1 VRALRWCAAAVLLG
15 AVCGLVAVAFEALSF
30 GAEGAFRA
38 APALLALL
46 PFSGAATVWVYHRLK
61 IPFNTDAPNVIADLR
76 RDRTVPGRLACA
88 LLVCVPLANLG
99 GGSVGHTAAGLQ
111 MGGALA
117 DPFVRFVGGR
127 EGDARVLM
135 MAGMAA
141 MVASLLYTPLA
152 AVVFVVEICR
162 QSRAQVLDVRML
174 AVPLAAGVAYA
185 IASVLG
191 IGRIQLGPVAV
202 PEAGT
207 AWIAACA
214 VGAACA
220 ALGLLFVFA
229 LKALRTFCIKAFDNL
244 YTRML
249 VGAGAAAV
257 LTLLAG
263 TDAASGTGG
272 ATVAALFAGAPVDWW
287 VWVLKFALTA
297 ICLAFGFKGGAI
309 MPVICM
315 GACAGCALGQ
325 AAGWPVPF
333 AAAVGMTACIAAAAR
348 SPFGG
353 FLMAVEVC
361 GLAGAPFFAL
371 AALFGAVAARRDSLY
386 GGIDWTID
394 PRRWV
399 LVGKRIMSRSR
410 LHR

>member
-1 VRALRWCAAAVLLG
+1 MRALRWCAAAVLLG
-15 AVCGLVAVAFEALSF
+15 VVCGLVAVAFEALSF

-88 LLVCVPLANLG
+88 LLACVPLANLG

-117 DPFVRFVGGR
+117 DPFVSFVGGR

-207 AWIAACA
+207 AWVAACA

-229 LKALRTFCIKAFDNL
+229 LKVLRTFCIKAFDNL

-257 LTLLAG
+257 LTLGAG
-263 TDAASGTGG
+263 TDAASGTGS
-272 ATVAALFAGAPVDWW
+272 ATVAALFAGTPIDWW
-287 VWVLKFALTA
+287 VWLLKFALTA

-371 AALFGAVAARRDSLY
+371 AAFFGAVAAQRDSLY
-386 GGIDWTID
+386 GGIDWTLD
-394 PRRWV
+394 PRRWAFV
-399 LVGKRIMSRSR
+399 RRFVERHKAAGR
-410 LHR
+410 